1 MTFFGSF
8 KSRFEDVPGGEDGP
22 ATALFL
28 SSCSEIVGVFS
39 ECRHARQMQYQCSI
53 DILGSTAFTPVKMD
67 INGNIKVR
75 SIQSI
80 KLFIH

>member
-28 SSCSEIVGVFS
+28 NSCAEIVGVFS
-39 ECRHARQMQYQCSI
+39 ECSVEIYVIVMRLI

-67 INGNIKVR
+67 INGNIKV
-75 SIQSI
+75 SMINSST
-80 KLFIH
+80 

>member
-28 SSCSEIVGVFS
+28 NSCAEIVGVFS
-39 ECRHARQMQYQCSI
+39 ERSVEIVRDCHALNRHLGI
-53 DILGSTAFTPVKMD
+53 DCVHTCE
-67 INGNIKVR
+67 NGHQRKH
-75 SIQSI
+75 QGEHD
-80 KLFIH
+80 K